1 MGGLSIDGLVTGLD
15 TANIIKQLL
24 DVERAP
30 VRRLETKKA
39 DIQKSIDAYRELNNK
54 FTAVRDAA
62 DKLSGALD
70 WKDRTAQSSDDFVV
84 SATVTGT
91 PAPGSMSFAVTALAA
106 THTLVTGSSYA
117 ADTTG
122 IANGQDLTVN
132 GTVIPASSYGSG
144 TISEIAAAINAAGTG
159 VTAGTVQVSPGQYRL
174 QLTSATGGAA
184 GTFTA
189 DGSQFGGFG
198 VVTAGADATITIGT
212 GPGAY
217 NVTSATNTFS
227 EVLPGLA
234 FTARALGNAT
244 ITVAND
250 AEGIADKVASMV
262 KAMND
267 AVGYIGSRTKYD
279 AKTKTKGIFLGS
291 SLPSGLRNDLTNS
304 LIDSVAGSSLVGKS
318 VGIETDRNGVI
329 SFDRDKFLQA
339 YAADPA
345 AVEGFFSANGTDT
358 ADDGVAERVSLMAEA
373 ATRLNTGKIATAI
386 SSRESNIETM
396 NDRIEG
402 WGVRLELRETAL
414 RRQFANLET
423 TLGRLQQQGQ
433 WLGGQLAGLLSS

>member
-30 VRRLETKKA
+30 VRRLESKKT
-39 DIQKSIDAYRELNNK
+39 DIQRSIAAYRDLNTR

-62 DKLSGALD
+62 DKLSGTLD
-70 WKDRTAQSSDDFVV
+70 WQDRTAESSDDFVV
-84 SATVTGT
+84 SAAVTGT
-91 PAPGSMSFAVTALAA
+91 PAPGSMSFAVTALAT
-106 THTLVTGSSYA
+106 THTLVTGTSYA
-117 ADTTG
+117 ADTTD
-122 IANGQDLTVN
+122 IAGGQDLTVN
-132 GTVIPASSYGSG
+132 GTVIPASAYGSG
-144 TISEIAAAINAAGTG
+144 TIAEIAAAINSSGAD
-159 VTAGTVQVSPGQYRL
+159 VTASTVQVSPGQFRL
-174 QLTSATGGAA
+174 QLTSATAGAA

-189 DGSQFGGFG
+189 DGTPFGGFG

-217 NVTSATNTFS
+217 SVSSATNTFS
-227 EVLPGLA
+227 EVLPGLD
-234 FTARALGNAT
+234 FTARALGSAT
-244 ITVAND
+244 ITVSND
-250 AEGIADKVASMV
+250 AEGIADKVAAMV
-262 KAMND
+262 QAMNE
-267 AVGYIGSRTKYD
+267 AVSYISARTKYD
-279 AKTKTKGIFLGS
+279 AETKTKGIFLGS

-329 SFDRDKFLQA
+329 SFDRDVFLQA

-358 ADDGVAERVSLMAEA
+358 ADDGIAERVSLMAEA
-373 ATRLNTGKIATAI
+373 ATRLSTGRIATAI
-386 SSRESNIETM
+386 SSREANIETI

-402 WGVRLELRETAL
+402 WDVRLELRETAL

-433 WLGGQLAGLLSS
+433 WLGGQLAGMLS